1 MASQLIAHVAAWYM
15 PDKSPGGGG
24 LENLTV
30 DNAYL
35 LEAQRLHAELERR
48 ARGQP
53 LCVEVDIRPVKN
65 KRTLDQNRLMWA
77 LLNRLALALSGDT
90 PGGVTAEQCYLDL
103 LADYGAEV
111 ETWRVP
117 VKALPALRNTY
128 RVVQMVELLDDGYCM
143 ARLGLGSSSFDRQQ
157 MHDFLERIFDRL
169 AEAGVD
175 DAETTQQYRD
185 WRRADELR

>member
-1 MASQLIAHVAAWYM
+1 MAGKLIAHLAAWYIPTGRTDLDGM
-15 PDKSPGGGG
+15 EG
-24 LENLTV
+24 LTV
-30 DNAYL
+30 DGGYL
-35 LEAQRLHAELERR
+35 LEARRMHTELERR

-53 LCVEVDIRPVKN
+53 LCVEIDIRPVKN

-77 LLNRLALALSGDT
+77 LLNKLAQALSGGT
-90 PGGVTAEQCYLDL
+90 PGGVTAAQCYLDL
-103 LADYGAEV
+103 LGEFGAEV

-128 RVVQMVELLDDGYCM
+128 RVVQKVELLDNGYCM

-169 AEAGVD
+169 SEAGVD

-185 WRRADELR
+185 WRRADG

>member
-1 MASQLIAHVAAWYM
+1 MAGKLIAHLAAWYIPNGRTDLDGM
-15 PDKSPGGGG
+15 EG
-24 LENLTV
+24 LTV
-30 DNAYL
+30 DGGYL
-35 LEAQRLHAELERR
+35 LEARRMHAELERR

-53 LCVEVDIRPVKN
+53 LCVEIDIRPVKN

-77 LLNRLALALSGDT
+77 LLNRLALALSGGT

-117 VKALPALRNTY
+117 VKALPALRRAY
-128 RVVQMVELLDDGYCM
+128 RVVQVVELLDGGYCM

-157 MHDFLERIFDRL
+157 MHDFIERIFDRL

-175 DAETTQQYRD
+175 DAETTEQYRD
-185 WRRADELR
+185 WRRADG

>member
-1 MASQLIAHVAAWYM
+1 MAGKLIAHLVAWYM

-30 DNAYL
+30 DSAYL
-35 LEAQRLHAELERR
+35 LEAQRLHTELERR

-103 LADYGAEV
+103 LAEFGAEV

-117 VKALPALRNTY
+117 VKALPALRNAY
-128 RVVQMVELLDDGYCM
+128 RVVQKVEQLDNGYCM
-143 ARLGLGSSSFDRQQ
+143 ARIGLGSSSFDRQQ

-175 DAETTQQYRD
+175 DAETTERYRD
-185 WRRADELR
+185 WRRTDELH

>member
-1 MASQLIAHVAAWYM
+1 MASQLIAHLAAWYIPTGQTRVNGM
-15 PDKSPGGGG
+15 EGLTIDGG
-24 LENLTV
+24 
-30 DNAYL
+30 YL
-35 LEAQRLHAELERR
+35 LEAQRMHAELERR

-53 LCVEVDIRPVKN
+53 LAVEIEVRPVKN

-90 PGGVTAEQCYLDL
+90 PGGVTAEQCYIDL
-103 LADYGAEV
+103 LAEFGAEV
-111 ETWRVP
+111 EIYEMP
-117 VKALPALRNTY
+117 VKAVQRFKQAFRVADIVEYLP
-128 RVVQMVELLDDGYCM
+128 G
-143 ARLGLGSSSFDRQQ
+143 DRCQVRAVPGTSCYTTKE

-175 DAETTQQYRD
+175 DAETTEQYRD

>member
-1 MASQLIAHVAAWYM
+1 M
-15 PDKSPGGGG
+15 
-24 LENLTV
+24 
-30 DNAYL
+30 
-35 LEAQRLHAELERR
+35 HAELERR

-53 LCVEVDIRPVKN
+53 LCVEIDIRPVKN

-103 LADYGAEV
+103 LAEFGAEV

-128 RVVQMVELLDDGYCM
+128 RVVQMVELLDNGYCM
-143 ARLGLGSSSFDRQQ
+143 TRLGLGSSNFDRQQ
-157 MHDFLERIFDRL
+157 MHDFIERIFDRL

-175 DAETTQQYRD
+175 DAETTEQYRD
-185 WRRADELR
+185 WRRADGLH

>member
-1 MASQLIAHVAAWYM
+1 MASQLIAHVAAWYIPTGQPLVNDM
-15 PDKSPGGGG
+15 DG
-24 LENLTV
+24 LTI
-30 DNAYL
+30 DGAYR
-35 LEAQRLHAELERR
+35 LEAQRMHAELERR

-53 LCVEVDIRPVKN
+53 LCVEIDIRPVKN

-103 LADYGAEV
+103 LAEFGAEV

-117 VKALPALRNTY
+117 VKA
-128 RVVQMVELLDDGYCM
+128 
-143 ARLGLGSSSFDRQQ
+143 RLGLGSSSFTRQQ
-157 MHDFLERIFDRL
+157 MHDFIERIFDRL

-175 DAETTQQYRD
+175 DAETTEQYRD
-185 WRRADELR
+185 WRRVDGLH

>member
-1 MASQLIAHVAAWYM
+1 MAGKLIAHLAAWYI
-15 PDKSPGGGG
+15 PNGPAGNA
-24 LENLTV
+24 LERLTV
-30 DNAYL
+30 DGGYL
-35 LEAQRLHAELERR
+35 LEARRMHAELERR

-53 LCVEVDIRPVKN
+53 LCVEIDIRPVKN

-90 PGGVTAEQCYLDL
+90 TGGVTAEQCYLDL
-103 LADYGAEV
+103 LAEFGAEV

-117 VKALPALRNTY
+117 VKALPDLRNTY

-169 AEAGVD
+169 SEAGVG
-175 DAETTQQYRD
+175 DAETTEQYRD